1 MAKTKKNLK
10 KIQAKSKQK
19 MDKLTG
25 LFGIGCVAELVL
37 FVVHQFYT
45 RGTGAQMMGAAR
57 VLGIMPVVGI
67 VLLVTGVVIHRGEMT
82 GIRPAG
88 VYVSGFGAFLAL
100 LGPLCLKVNS
110 GAAGLLAA
118 VVPAVMLL
126 AVVFVL
132 YSRDFFWLALNAAV
146 AMDAIW
152 YWNRFGA
159 IDYLRLSAL
168 VLMALALIVAIAVL
182 ALTVLSKKNK
192 GVATVRGREIRMME
206 SGEVKVAMLAGH
218 VLVLAA
224 IAVALVSGFS
234 VYCLMAL
241 GVMLF
246 VSAAY
251 FTVTAL

>member
-1 MAKTKKNLK
+1 M
-10 KIQAKSKQK
+10 I
-19 MDKLTG
+19 
-25 LFGIGCVAELVL
+25 
-37 FVVHQFYT
+37 
-45 RGTGAQMMGAAR
+45 
-57 VLGIMPVVGI
+57 
-67 VLLVTGVVIHRGEMT
+67 
-82 GIRPAG
+82 
-88 VYVSGFGAFLAL
+88 
-100 LGPLCLKVNS
+100 
-110 GAAGLLAA
+110 
-118 VVPAVMLL
+118 AVMLL

-152 YWNRFGA
+152 YWNRFGG
-159 IDYLRLSAL
+159 IGYLRVSAL

-192 GVATVRGREIRMME
+192 GLATVRGREIRMME

-224 IAVALVSGFS
+224 IAVALVSSFS